1 MKTNLDNIIVDSD
14 SSSNIFIVDDEP
26 RIRESLKFLIEQRGN
41 CIVETAENGLAA
53 LETLHQHRFDL
64 FLLDIHMPQMD
75 GFELMAQILHHQP
88 DAVLVMMTGEASVE
102 SAVKALKM
110 GAYDYLR
117 KPFDDADLSKTINNA
132 LAHGAMGR
140 NLKRAKTEYQYMVE
154 NSPDLIYQLDP
165 DGRFTFL
172 NQAVERLLGYRS
184 EELAGKHYTCIVHEE
199 DQERSRFLFNERRTG
214 ERATNEIEMRLAC
227 KPDPAVRS
235 HPPERFIT
243 VELKA
248 TGMYDDHQKERNKK
262 IFTGTYGVARDVS
275 YRKQLESH
283 LYHSQKMEAIGTLA
297 GGIAHDFNNLL
308 MGIQGYASLMLADT
322 ELAHKN
328 YARLMNVEQ
337 HIQCGAEL
345 TRQLLGF
352 AKDGK
357 YDMKPTNM
365 NHLIKKTSSMFGR
378 AKKEIKVRLK
388 LESSLQT
395 TTVDQ
400 GQIKQVLLNLYVN
413 AWQAMPDGGEI
424 SISTINVELNKKSA
438 KNLGLQEGP
447 HIKVSVTDTGIGMDE
462 AVQRR
467 IFEPFFTTKE
477 RARGTGLGLA
487 SAYGIV
493 NNHRGAIKVI
503 SRKDYG
509 TTFVVYLP
517 ASKDRIVN
525 EPVCLTSIR
534 NGRETILVVDDE
546 PNILEVTEEMLQTMG
561 YQVLTAADGREAI
574 THFEKNGQEVDLTI
588 LDMIMPGFS
597 GGETFDRIREIQP
610 EARVLL
616 SSGYSIK
623 GDAQKILDRGCDGF
637 IQKPYNLEKLSAKLH
652 QILGCKEDDTKT
664 KVATKSKLKVVG

>member
-1 MKTNLDNIIVDSD
+1 MDT
-14 SSSNIFIVDDEP
+14 SSNLFIVDDEP
-26 RIRESLKFLIEQRGN
+26 SSRIFVVDDEPRMRDSLKFLIEQSGSR
-41 CIVETAENGLAA
+41 IVQTAENGLQA
-53 LETLHQHRFDL
+53 LKVLHQKRFDL
-64 FLLDIHMPQMD
+64 FLIDIHMPEMN
-75 GFELMAQILHHQP
+75 GFELLEQILTQQP

-102 SAVKALKM
+102 GAVNALKL

-117 KPFDDADLSKTINNA
+117 KPFNDTDLIKTIDNA
-132 LAHGAMGR
+132 LSHSAMSR
-140 NLKRAKTEYQYMVE
+140 KLKRAKTEYKFMVE

-165 DGRFTFL
+165 DGRFSFV
-172 NQAVERLLGYRS
+172 NQAVERLIGYQPA
-184 EELAGKHYTCIVHEE
+184 ELLGKHYTSIVHEE
-199 DQERSRFLFNERRTG
+199 DQTRSQFLFNERRTG
-214 ERATNEIEMRLAC
+214 DRATNETEIRLLC
-227 KPDPAVRS
+227 KSDPDIHQA
-235 HPPERFIT
+235 PERYIT

-248 TGMYDDHQKERNKK
+248 TGMYDDHDKERNKK
-262 IFTGTYGVARDVS
+262 QFIGTYGVARDVS

-322 ELAHKN
+322 ELKHKN

-365 NHLIKKTSSMFGR
+365 GHLIKKTASMFGR
-378 AKKEIKVRLK
+378 AKKEIKIRLK
-388 LESSLQT
+388 LESELWT

-400 GQIKQVLLNLYVN
+400 GQLKQVLLNLYVN
-413 AWQAMPDGGEI
+413 AWQAMPDGGDI
-424 SISTINVELNKKSA
+424 SISTVNVEIDGKSS
-438 KNLGLQEGP
+438 KNLGLKNGRY
-447 HIKVSVTDTGIGMDE
+447 IKISVTDTGIGMDE

-477 RARGTGLGLA
+477 RTRGTGLGLA

-493 NNHRGAIKVI
+493 HNHRGAIKVI
-503 SRKDYG
+503 SRKGYG
-509 TTFVVYLP
+509 TTFVIYLP
-517 ASKDRIVN
+517 ASDANVS
-525 EPVCLTSIR
+525 EDPVCVQQIR
-534 NGRETILVVDDE
+534 TGKETILVVDDE

-561 YQVLTAADGREAI
+561 YNVLTAADGREAVSI
-574 THFEKNGQEVDLTI
+574 FENNGQKVDLTI

-597 GGETFDRIREIQP
+597 GGETFDLIRQIRP
-610 EARVLL
+610 GARVLL

-623 GDAQKILDRGCDGF
+623 GEAQKIIDRGCDGF
-637 IQKPYNLEKLSAKLH
+637 IQKPYNLEKLSEKLQ
-652 QILGCKEDDTKT
+652 QILGCREDIAED
-664 KVATKSKLKVVG
+664 SKPKLNVIG